1 MTYEILYRPTAA
13 VAALRLDPGEAI
25 RAETGTMLAMTPE
38 IDVEAKTGGLGR
50 IVGRLLTGE
59 TAFQSRFVAAR
70 GGGEL
75 LLAPS
80 APGDVQ
86 AVRLEGDAYLVA
98 SGSLLA
104 ATEGLEVNAKTRLKN
119 LFIGESL
126 FMLRV
131 SGTGLLIL
139 SAFGAIHA
147 RELGPGESLK
157 VESGHLVAWSDTMDV
172 RMGRVTRSWLGSAFS
187 GEAIV
192 ATLTGP
198 GVLYMQTRAPQAFGA
213 YVAGFLPRSE

>member
-1 MTYEILYRPTAA
+1 MTHEILYRPGAA
-13 VAALRLDPGEAI
+13 VAALRLEPGEAV
-25 RAETGTMLAMTPE
+25 RAETGTMLAMGPE
-38 IDVEAKTGGLGR
+38 IDLEARTGGLGK

-59 TAFQSRFVAAR
+59 GAFQSRFVAAR

-75 LLAPS
+75 ILAPS

-86 AVRLEGDAYLVA
+86 AVRLAGDAYLVP
-98 SGSLLA
+98 SGAILA
-104 ATEGLEVNAKTRLKN
+104 ASDGLDVNAKTRLKN
-119 LFIGESL
+119 FFIGESL

-131 SGTGLLIL
+131 SGTGILFL

-147 RELGPGESLK
+147 RELGIGESLK
-157 VESGHLVAWSDTMDV
+157 VESGHLVAWSDTMEV
-172 RMGRVTRSWLGSAFS
+172 RVGRVTRSWLGTAFS

-198 GVLYMQTRAPQAFGA
+198 GVIYMQTRAPQAFGA
-213 YVAGFLPRSE
+213 YVAGFLPKAE

>member
-1 MTYEILYRPTAA
+1 MA
-13 VAALRLDPGEAI
+13 VLRLGPGEAV

-38 IDVEAKTGGLGR
+38 IDLEARTGGLGK

-59 TAFQSRFVAAR
+59 GAFQSRFVAAR

-75 LLAPS
+75 ILAPS

-86 AVRLEGDAYLVA
+86 ALKLEGGSLLVA
-98 SGSLLA
+98 SGALLA
-104 ATEGLEVNAKTRLKN
+104 ADDALDVNAKTRLKN
-119 LFIGESL
+119 FFVGESL

-131 SGTGLLIL
+131 SGTGLVFLC
-139 SAFGAIHA
+139 AFGAIHP
-147 RELGPGESLK
+147 RELRPGESIK
-157 VESGHLVAWSDTMDV
+157 VESGHLVAWSEGIDV
-172 RMGRVTRSWLGSAFS
+172 RVGRVSRSWLGTAFS

-192 ATLTGP
+192 ATMTGP
-198 GVLYMQTRAPQAFGA
+198 GVIYMQTRAPQAFGA